1 MFSGEG
7 FIYVASVS
15 PSSSAL
21 GKLFP
26 HDRILRVNDVDCS
39 QGSLRM
45 VTEAIRSSLPV
56 ARVLVKRNRCMR
68 NDSRNTTGEQVTK
81 WIHTARLA
89 PGCHGLSLK
98 MGVYINRI
106 SEGSLAARDKSLTVG
121 DRVLRVSMIFVFNG
135 LNDIPKFRR
144 SQHFFKIITV

>member
-1 MFSGEG
+1 M
-7 FIYVASVS
+7 ASVS
-15 PSSSAL
+15 PNSPAL

-45 VTEAIRSSLPV
+45 VTEAIRSTLPV

-68 NDSRNTTGEQVTK
+68 ADSRSVTSEQVTK

-106 SEGSLAARDKSLTVG
+106 SDGSLAARDKSLTIG
-121 DRVLRVSMIFVFNG
+121 DRVLKVS
-135 LNDIPKFRR
+135 LNYLTF
-144 SQHFFKIITV
+144 